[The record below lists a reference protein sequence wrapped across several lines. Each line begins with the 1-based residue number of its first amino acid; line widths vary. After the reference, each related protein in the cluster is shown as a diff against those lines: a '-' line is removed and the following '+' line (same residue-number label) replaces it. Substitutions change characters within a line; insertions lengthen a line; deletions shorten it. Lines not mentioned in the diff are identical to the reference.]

1 MSIYKGNK
9 LVAGGSIDTHFVRR
23 PAWNQAVEISIADL
37 TAGYKA
43 PADGMFIC
51 KGVMPPIDGGSR
63 QITVNNVP
71 IVEGLYERGAVY
83 SCGDCSCPVSKG
95 DLIKASNSTGNSAAW
110 AGETRYFV
118 PFEDST
124 VSDIEVVTPDLIRN
138 LHDPDWSQAVSITAK
153 QLAAGYTTP
162 GRGIVVGV
170 IANDVID
177 TRMDINVNG
186 VAVAASTWKTNSW
199 ISYPGIQV
207 PVNKNDVMTVT
218 AVDMNGSPVQVDIA
232 SSREVRL
239 LFVPYKA
246 Q

>member
-1 MSIYKGNK
+1 MSIYKGEK
-9 LVAGGSIDTHFVRR
+9 LVAGGSVDTHFVRK
-23 PAWNQAVEISIADL
+23 PAWDQSVAVSIASLL
-37 TAGYKA
+37 TGYKA
-43 PADGMFIC
+43 PADGMIVGILFTNGNTST
-51 KGVMPPIDGGSR
+51 GVS
-63 QITVNNVP
+63 ITVNGVEIARTKAKDSDRIMNVQC
-71 IVEGLYERGAVY
+71 I
-83 SCGDCSCPVSKG
+83 VSKDNVITIIG
-95 DLIKASNSTGNSAAW
+95 DDTTTTTTTI
-110 AGETRYFV
+110 RFI

-124 VSDIEVVTPDLIRN
+124 VSESNVEVVTPELIRN

-186 VAVAASTWKTNSW
+186 VAVAASTWKTGAW

-218 AVDMNGSPVQVDIA
+218 FVDMDGVPVQVDIA

>member
-1 MSIYKGNK
+1 MSIYKGEK
-9 LVAGGSIDTHFVRR
+9 LVAGGSVDTHFVRK
-23 PAWNQAVEISIADL
+23 PAWDQSVAVSIASLL
-37 TAGYKA
+37 TGYKA
-43 PADGMFIC
+43 PADGMIVGILFTNGNTST
-51 KGVMPPIDGGSR
+51 GVSIK
-63 QITVNNVP
+63 VNGVEIARTKAKDSDRIMNVQC
-71 IVEGLYERGAVY
+71 L
-83 SCGDCSCPVSKG
+83 VSKDNVITIIG
-95 DLIKASNSTGNSAAW
+95 DDTTTTTTTI
-110 AGETRYFV
+110 RFI

-124 VSDIEVVTPDLIRN
+124 VSEGNVEVVTPELIRN

-162 GRGIVVGV
+162 GRGIVVGA
-170 IANDVID
+170 IANDVKD
-177 TRMDINVNG
+177 TRLDINVNG
-186 VAVAASTWKTNSW
+186 VAIAASTWKTGAW

-218 AVDMNGSPVQVDIA
+218 AVDMNGVPVQVDIA

>member
-23 PAWNQAVEISIADL
+23 PAWDQAIAISIADL

-43 PADGMFIC
+43 PADGMIVGILFTNGNTST
-51 KGVMPPIDGGSR
+51 GVS
-63 QITVNNVP
+63 ITVNGVEIARTKAKDSDRIMNVQC
-71 IVEGLYERGAVY
+71 L
-83 SCGDCSCPVSKG
+83 VSKDNVITIIG
-95 DLIKASNSTGNSAAW
+95 DDTTTTTTTI
-110 AGETRYFV
+110 RFI

-124 VSDIEVVTPDLIRN
+124 VSEGNVEVVTPELIRN

-186 VAVAASTWKTNSW
+186 VAIAASTWKTGAW

>member
-1 MSIYKGNK
+1 MIVGILFTNGNTSTGVSIKVNG
-9 LVAGGSIDTHFVRR
+9 
-23 PAWNQAVEISIADL
+23 VEIAR
-37 TAGYKA
+37 TKA
-43 PADGMFIC
+43 KDSDRIM
-51 KGVMPPIDGGSR
+51 
-63 QITVNNVP
+63 NVQC
-71 IVEGLYERGAVY
+71 L
-83 SCGDCSCPVSKG
+83 VSKDNVITIIG
-95 DLIKASNSTGNSAAW
+95 DDTTTTTTTI
-110 AGETRYFV
+110 RFI

-124 VSDIEVVTPDLIRN
+124 VSEGNVEVVTPELIRN

-186 VAVAASTWKTNSW
+186 VAIAASTWKTGAW

>member
-9 LVAGGSIDTHFVRR
+9 VVAGGSIDTHFVRR

-51 KGVMPPIDGGSR
+51 KGVMPPRDGGFR
-63 QITVNNVP
+63 TITVNNVP
-71 IVEGLYERGAVY
+71 IVEGLYEQKLVY

-95 DLIKASNSTGNSAAW
+95 DFIKASNSAAW
-110 AGETRYFV
+110 VGESRYFV

-138 LHDPDWSQAVSITAK
+138 LHDPDWSQAVSITAE
-153 QLAAGYTTP
+153 QLSTGYTAP
-162 GRGIVVGV
+162 GRGIIVGWV
-170 IANDVID
+170 IASSKDMYIK
-177 TRMDINVNG
+177 VNG
-186 VAVAASTWKTNSW
+186 VEIGASTYMNNAWA
-199 ISYPGIQV
+199 SYPAIQV

-218 AVDMNGSPVQVDIA
+218 QAVSSGRMNMS
-232 SSREVRL
+232 
-239 LFVPYKA
+239 FVPYKA